1 MSFYLYN
8 SLKPKKGKDTK
19 TTMCY
24 DFDQIID
31 RRPSDSYKWNTYEQ
45 DALPMWVA
53 DMDFAAPQPVIQALS
68 QRVEHGIF
76 GYPVGLTGS
85 PKELPELR
93 NAIIDRLAALYNW
106 LIEPEEIVFIPGVVT
121 AFNLACHALATP
133 EQAVLVQTPVYPPI
147 LNAAQETGVLHQEM
161 ELTRQPDGS
170 YSVDWDLFEA
180 SITPQTRLFLLCN
193 PHNPV
198 GKVFQADELSRLAEI
213 CLRHGVAMCSDEI
226 HADLVFSGQRH
237 IPIAT
242 LDPEIAQN
250 TITLM
255 APSKTFNIAGLQCSF
270 AIIRNRELRKRFLQS
285 RKGLVPWVNGLGLL
299 AAQVAYQ
306 QGQEWLDQLL
316 VYLEANRD
324 YLYEYVQKYLP
335 GVEMGLPQATYLAWL
350 DCRETCLAGNPYQNC
365 LERGRVAL
373 NDGAKF
379 GRGGEGFVRLNF
391 GCPRA
396 LLGEGLERLRQAMD
410 QG

>member
-1 MSFYLYN
+1 MR
-8 SLKPKKGKDTK
+8 
-19 TTMCY
+19 Y

-31 RRPSDSYKWNTYEQ
+31 RRPTDSVKWNVYGQE
-45 DALPMWVA
+45 ALPMWVA
-53 DMDFAAPQPVIQALS
+53 DMDFVSPRPVTEALLK
-68 QRVEHGIF
+68 RVEHGIF
-76 GYPVGLTGS
+76 GYPMGLTNS
-85 PKELPELR
+85 HNELPELR
-93 NAIIDRLAALYNW
+93 GTIVERLMRLYDW
-106 LIEPEEIVFIPGVVT
+106 AVEPEDIIFIPGVVT

-133 EQAVLVQTPVYPPI
+133 EQAALVQTPVYTPI
-147 LNAAQETGVLHQEM
+147 LTAAQETGILHQEM
-161 ELTRQPDGS
+161 ELMRQPDGS
-170 YSVDWDLFEA
+170 YSVDWDRFEA
-180 SITPQTRLFLLCN
+180 SLTPQTRLFILCN

-198 GKVFQADELSRLAEI
+198 GKVFHPDELRCLAEL
-213 CLRHGVAMCSDEI
+213 CLRHGITICSDEI
-226 HADLVFSGQRH
+226 HSDLVFSGQRH
-237 IPIAT
+237 TPIAS

-255 APSKTFNIAGLQCSF
+255 APSKTYNIAGLQCSY
-270 AIIRNRELRKRFLQS
+270 AIIPNRELRKRYLQS

-324 YLYEYVQKYLP
+324 YLYDYVQKNLP
-335 GVEMGLPQATYLAWL
+335 GIEMGLPQATYMAWL
-350 DCRETCLAGNPYQNC
+350 GCRKTSLAGNPYQIC
-365 LERGRVAL
+365 LEQARLAL

-396 LLGEGLERLRQAMD
+396 LLIEGLERLRQVLD
-410 QG
+410 Q

>member
-1 MSFYLYN
+1 MR
-8 SLKPKKGKDTK
+8 
-19 TTMCY
+19 Y
-24 DFDQIID
+24 DFDQIIE
-31 RRPSDSYKWNTYEQ
+31 RRPTDSWKWNVYGQ

-53 DMDFAAPQPVIQALS
+53 DMDFAAPQPVIEALR

-76 GYPVGLTGS
+76 GYPMGLLNS

-93 NAIIDRLAALYNW
+93 RTIVDRLAALYNW
-106 LIEPEEIVFIPGVVT
+106 LIEPEDLVFIPGVVT

-133 EQAVLVQTPVYPPI
+133 EQAVLVQTPVYTPI
-147 LNAAQETGVLHQEM
+147 LTAAQETGILHQEM

-170 YSVDWDLFEA
+170 YKVDWDLFES
-180 SITPQTRLFLLCN
+180 SITSQTRLFILCN
-193 PHNPV
+193 PHNPI
-198 GKVFQADELSRLAEI
+198 GKVFQAEELARLAEI
-213 CLRHGVAMCSDEI
+213 CLRRGVTICSDEI
-226 HADLVFSGQRH
+226 HSDLVFRGQRH
-237 IPIAT
+237 IPIAS

-255 APSKTFNIAGLQCSF
+255 APSKTYNIAGLQCSF
-270 AIIRNRELRKRFLQS
+270 AIIQNRELRKRYLQS
-285 RKGLVPWVNGLGLL
+285 RKGLVPWVNGFGLL

-324 YLYEYVQKYLP
+324 YLDEYVKKYLP
-335 GVEMGLPQATYLAWL
+335 GIKMGLPQATYMAWL
-350 DCRETCLAGNPYQNC
+350 DCRQTSLAENPYQAC
-365 LERGRVAL
+365 LERGRVAF

-379 GRGGEGFVRLNF
+379 GRGGEGFIRLNF

-396 LLGEGLERLRQAMD
+396 LLREGLERLRQAMD